1 MRALRRRYLL
11 KINNK
16 HGGPPYLPGGK
27 HGRGGV
33 SSGLLNNN
41 NLFSLTLIRDDD
53 EDD

>member
-16 HGGPPYLPGGK
+16 LGKCPTLPGSK
-27 HGRGGV
+27 HGRSGV
-33 SSGLLNNN
+33 SPAFHNNN